1 MDRQDIDAL
10 LIGAL
15 YGELTPADEARLAAH
30 LESHPADKSALEG
43 MKATRDS
50 VRASRIFEVQTDP
63 PQAVS
68 ALLLQEA
75 ARRAPR
81 RAPEPEARESWFHR
95 FVRSFMA
102 HPAMAAAAML
112 VLVVGVAG
120 TLYMRHGDQFAEKTM
135 DQAPAAST
143 ERADN
148 VAMPPPAETAA
159 QGSSYDVGLAEQPQV
174 GGAKDAEKAE
184 APKLD
189 RKVQPPKATAT
200 ASSDGD
206 NFAKAPRHSKKGYVE
221 VTTPDRMPKDLD
233 KNDEGGEIAGNALY
247 GRGAPGAGA
256 AATNAPAPPPPPP
269 PQVAQAP
276 MDDKPVAPS
285 KPAAPAPSK
294 TVAKA
299 PAQEP
304 TPQPQTAAGPATD
317 RGLYA
322 WAAAQHRTAV
332 EKAKKGDCAGA
343 ATLAVQVKTRD
354 PDYYAQYM
362 KGDRELKGCNA
373 YIDDAQMRN
382 ESANSKQKATKR
394 ASDEPAS
401 PTRK

>member
-15 YGELTPADEARLAAH
+15 YGELTPADEARLTAH
-30 LESHPADKSALEG
+30 LESHPADRSALEG

-50 VRASRIFEVQTDP
+50 VRASRIFEVQTEP

-81 RAPEPEARESWFHR
+81 RAPEPEGHESWFHR
-95 FVRSFMA
+95 FVRSFMS

-120 TLYMRHGDQFAEKTM
+120 TLYMRHDDRFAAKTM
-135 DQAPAAST
+135 DEAPGVVAST
-143 ERADN
+143 EPADN
-148 VAMPPPAETAA
+148 TAVPPPAETAA
-159 QGSSYDVGLAEQPQV
+159 QGSSYAVGLAEQPQV

-184 APKLD
+184 VPQVE
-189 RKVQPPKATAT
+189 RKIKAPKATAP
-200 ASSDGD
+200 SDGD
-206 NFAKAPRHSKKGYVE
+206 SFAKAPAKHSKKGYLE
-221 VTTPDRMPKDLD
+221 VTTPEPMPKDL
-233 KNDEGGEIAGNALY
+233 DEGGEIAA
-247 GRGAPGAGA
+247 GRGAPGGG

-269 PQVAQAP
+269 AQVAQAQ
-276 MDDKPVAPS
+276 MDDKAVAPR
-285 KPAAPAPSK
+285 KPSAAPSN

-304 TPQPQTAAGPATD
+304 TPQPQTAAGPATNN
-317 RGLYA
+317 GLFA
-322 WAAAQHRTAV
+322 WASAQHRTAI
-332 EKAKKGDCAGA
+332 EKVKKGDCAGA

-362 KGDRELKGCNA
+362 KGDRELKSCTA
-373 YIDDAQMRN
+373 YIDDAQLRN

-394 ASDEPAS
+394 ASDEPAA